1 MLLPLYLIIRF
12 LVVHIYR
19 FCSVCL
25 NLKFCMNMAWPR
37 AVQISKILKAYR
49 YYLQIFCG
57 TWLAIFFLG
66 RAFIQSTKVFTDQRL
81 NVLRNETQKREA
93 QLQPSSNG
101 QLWAAKLVQTK
112 RKSSTTVEPIYSSYL
127 LEFFSYLQRKD
138 VWFVS
143 GDVYSQSPF
152 RFLARPI

>member
-1 MLLPLYLIIRF
+1 VALDLL
-12 LVVHIYR
+12 
-19 FCSVCL
+19 S
-25 NLKFCMNMAWPR
+25 
-37 AVQISKILKAYR
+37 
-49 YYLQIFCG
+49 
-57 TWLAIFFLG
+57 FFLG

-138 VWFVS
+138 V
-143 GDVYSQSPF
+143 
-152 RFLARPI
+152 